1 MSKLSAIARTGLVA
15 VLLHPLRSGA
25 TLLCLVAVLSPY
37 VAGAGVARGLAD
49 AAETSVRMGADA
61 YVTGIRFGR
70 PAPVPLSL
78 LDAVRGVPG
87 VREAFPRI
95 VGEIALGRDHVP
107 AVVVGIPA
115 DRVPSAARFVE
126 GRMFQPGAGNELVL
140 GAELARRLAI
150 QVGARIP
157 PFYRSRS
164 GERVSKVVGIFRADL
179 PLWEANLVFCSF
191 ETAAQLFDQEGLAT
205 SLLVRCEPGY
215 RDSVVAALRQLPPV
229 EDTAAAAQPG
239 APGDTAAAGGPVTPI
254 VTTRDDLRALLPRGM
269 AHLEGIFQIHFV
281 LAFAV
286 GIPLLMVAAGLGL
299 SGRRREAALLKA
311 TGWMTDEVLLQGM
324 VESLVLALIGASA
337 AVLLAWVW
345 MDAFNARGIAGIF
358 LPGAGSSPAFRV
370 PFRLAPVPALL
381 GFVVSFAIVSTG
393 TLYSTWRAATAE
405 PALAL
410 R

>member
-1 MSKLSAIARTGLVA
+1 MGKLAAIARTGLSA

-37 VAGAGVARGLAD
+37 VAGAGVSRGLAD
-49 AAETSVRMGADA
+49 AAETSIRMGADL
-61 YVTGIRFGR
+61 YVTGLRFGR

-95 VGEIALGRDHVP
+95 VGEITLGSDHVP

-115 DRVPSAARFVE
+115 DRVPHVARFVE
-126 GRMFQPGAGNELVL
+126 GRMFQPGAGNEMVL
-140 GAELARRLAI
+140 GAELARRLSI
-150 QVGARIP
+150 EVGARIP

-179 PLWEANLVFCSF
+179 PPWEASLVLCSF

-205 SLLVRCEPGY
+205 SVLVRCEPGY
-215 RDSVVAALRQLPPV
+215 RDSVAAALRRLPPV
-229 EDTAAAAQPG
+229 EDAAAPAQPG
-239 APGDTAAAGGPVTPI
+239 AAPTGGAGGPVAPV
-254 VTTRDDLRALLPRGM
+254 VTTRDDLVAILPRAM

-324 VESLVLALIGASA
+324 VESLVLALLGAST
-337 AVLLAWVW
+337 AVLLAWAWLDVF
-345 MDAFNARGIAGIF
+345 DAKGIAGVF

-381 GFVVSFAIVSTG
+381 GFAVSFAIVSTG
-393 TLYSTWRAATAE
+393 TLYATWRAATAE